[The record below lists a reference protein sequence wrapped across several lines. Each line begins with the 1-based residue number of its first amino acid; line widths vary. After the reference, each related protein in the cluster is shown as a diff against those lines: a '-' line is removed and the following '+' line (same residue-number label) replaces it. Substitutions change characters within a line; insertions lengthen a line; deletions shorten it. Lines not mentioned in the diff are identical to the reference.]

1 MILDGFLNL
10 INSSQIITAIGLVLR
25 TWWWVFAPIIFAVP
39 FKLLYAYW
47 IQWEVFHAKEK
58 WILLRIVPP
67 KEIENTF
74 KAMEDFYNVI
84 WGIYDSAN
92 WREQWCEGESRRG
105 PYWISFEIAS
115 IGGKIGFYI
124 RCLDVHRSFIE
135 NTLYSHFPEIEIS
148 LTDDYAQKVPKD
160 IPNAEWDLYSEDY
173 TVLKPQPLPIKT
185 YPMFF
190 EEKPESAKIEE
201 TRIDPLDSLLESLAN
216 LHPDEQLW
224 FQIVMAPITSPDTP
238 IRGGL
243 GWEEE
248 GRAYADKLAQRDP
261 KEKHVSKSIFHE
273 VIETLLFGEK
283 EEPKKEKPVDF
294 LSAPELRMTAGERE
308 ILKGVEGKI
317 SKQGFKT
324 WIRLVYLYK
333 RNKPYFMGNYKII
346 RSYFNHFAT
355 GNLNALVF
363 WGPTRTRIHYWMT
376 GRRLYLRKRKSFR
389 NYVDRLPS
397 LYPRT
402 MDGEPM
408 FAKGIVGRSPGLRGT
423 TIFNSE
429 ELASMYHFPAKI
441 SAVLAPALTP
451 IEAKKAGPPVG
462 LPTEEKKK

>member
-1 MILDGFLNL
+1 MILDSFFNL
-10 INSSQIITAIGLVLR
+10 INSSQIIPITQLVLR
-25 TWWWVFAPIIFAVP
+25 TWWWVFAPIILAIP
-39 FKLLYAYW
+39 FRLLYTYW
-47 IQWEVFHAKEK
+47 IQWEVFHAREK
-58 WILLRIVPP
+58 WILLKIVPP
-67 KEIENTF
+67 REIENTF

-84 WGIYDSAN
+84 WGIYDGAN

-105 PYWISFEIAS
+105 PYWASFEIAS

-124 RCLDVHRSFIE
+124 RCLDVHRKVFES
-135 NTLYSHFPEIEIS
+135 TLYSHFPEIEIS
-148 LTDDYAQKVPKD
+148 LAEDYTQKVPKD

-173 TVLKPQPLPIKT
+173 TVMRPQPLPIKT

-190 EEKPESAKIEE
+190 EEKPESVKIEE
-201 TRIDPLDSLLESLAN
+201 TRIDPLDSLLETLAN
-216 LHPDEQLW
+216 FHPDEQLW
-224 FQIVMAPITSPDTP
+224 FQIVAAPVTSADTP

-243 GWEEE
+243 GWVEE
-248 GRAYADKLAQRDP
+248 GKAYADELAQRDP
-261 KEKHVSKSIFHE
+261 KGAKRSKSIFQE
-273 VIETLLFGEK
+273 VIETLLFGHK
-283 EEPKKEKPVDF
+283 EESKEERPSDL
-294 LSAPELRMTAGERE
+294 LSAPELRMTSGERE

-324 WIRLVYLYK
+324 WIRVVYIYK
-333 RNKPYFMGNYKII
+333 RNKPYSMGNHKAI

-355 GNLNALVF
+355 GNLNAIIF
-363 WGPTRTRIHYWMT
+363 WGSTRTRIHYWMT
-376 GRRLYLRKRKSFR
+376 NRRLYLRKRKNFR

-423 TIFNSE
+423 VIFNSE
-429 ELASMYHFPAKI
+429 ELATMYHFPAKI
-441 SAVLAPALTP
+441 SAALAPALTP